1 VDVVTGAFS
10 YTGKYIAARLL
21 ELGREVRTLTRHPQS
36 ASPFG
41 DRVEASPLQFE
52 DFDALTRSLAGAE
65 TLYNT
70 YWIRFHRGDLTFER
84 AVENIVF
91 LLRAA
96 QVAGIKR
103 VVYLSVSNASPSS
116 PLPYFSG
123 KGRAEEAHAASG
135 LSYGIVRPTI
145 VFGREDVLINN
156 IAWILRRLPVFVV
169 PGSGDYDVQPVAVE
183 DVAELTVEVGQGD
196 EPQIVDAVGPDVLTY
211 NELVVLIRNAIGA
224 RARIVHASPRIAA
237 ALGAVLGAA
246 LRDTLITKDE
256 IAALTEG
263 LLATRGT
270 PTGTRRFA
278 DWLAE
283 NADSVGSSYT
293 SEIHRNWSG

>member
-41 DRVEASPLQFE
+41 DRVAAFPLQFG

-70 YWIRFHRGDLTFER
+70 YWIRFHRGDLTFDR

-96 QVAGIKR
+96 KAAGVRR
-103 VVYLSVSNASPSS
+103 VVYMSVSNASPSS

-123 KGRAEEAHAASG
+123 KGRVEEAHAASG
-135 LSYGIVRPTI
+135 LSYGIVRPTV

-156 IAWILRRLPVFVV
+156 IAWILRELPLFVI
-169 PGSGDYDVQPVAVE
+169 PGSGEYALQPVAVE
-183 DVAELTVEVGQGD
+183 DVAELTVRVGQGRD
-196 EPQIVDAVGPDVLTY
+196 TQIVDAVGPDVLTY
-211 NELVVLIRNAIGA
+211 NELVQLIRTAIGS
-224 RARIVHASPRIAA
+224 RARIVHASPRVAA
-237 ALGAVLGAA
+237 ALGALLGAA

-256 IAALTEG
+256 IAALTDG
-263 LLATRGT
+263 LLATGSL
-270 PTGTRRFA
+270 PSGTRRIA

-293 SEIHRNWSG
+293 SEVRRNWSG